1 MDYLLIQL
9 NNVTYSPNGTPLDLY
24 PCMIHNLSSAEQFT
38 VPAESVVGLYSNV
51 LAQLLY
57 TNTDNSLT
65 TYQFRGNQ
73 SSVTVANN
81 DDDAD
86 YNIAIKVHLGKYS
99 NKSL

>member
-1 MDYLLIQL
+1 
-9 NNVTYSPNGTPLDLY
+9 
-24 PCMIHNLSSAEQFT
+24 MIHNLSSAEQFT

-51 LAQLLY
+51 VAQLLH

-81 DDDAD
+81 NNNDAD

-99 NKSL
+99 KVYGKTFYS